1 MQALLD
7 FPIFLAHRKQGVSGM
22 SERGT
27 GASFRWS
34 FAYFSRRDIPA
45 SEVLTVSSFH
55 HEFPARCLLDNA
67 YIVAK
72 NVLGVL
78 FLQRFRFFAEKLKKL
93 LPKLV
98 SPPKRALHEKF
109 SISLHLFV
117 FQRFTGKKSAKHH
130 GVFSGWYGCDGH
142 LGGIF
147 DG

>member
-1 MQALLD
+1 MKFRLFFDTRHPCFRGSYGFPLLLVWD
-7 FPIFLAHRKQGVSGM
+7 L
-22 SERGT
+22 
-27 GASFRWS
+27 SF
-34 FAYFSRRDIPA
+34 
-45 SEVLTVSSFH
+45 SSFH

-67 YIVAK
+67 YIIAK
-72 NVLGVL
+72 NGLGVL

-130 GVFSGWYGCDGH
+130 GVFSG
-142 LGGIF
+142 
-147 DG
+147 